1 MQKKTNNQLINNQQ
15 KTMTSQQQQSAQ
27 LESNEI
33 GEPPSRRE
41 KRRGKPPFAFLS
53 RLFSIFKKEEA
64 ASATISSREELIDEV
79 RLAKTN
85 DLIAADALSMIEGV
99 MEVDHLQSRDIM
111 LSVSQI
117 QFIHRDNSFH
127 EILAQVLE
135 SGHSRYPVNDENRD
149 DIDGILHAKDLLKYI
164 GNEDA
169 FNIDDVI
176 RPPLYSPE
184 TQRLN
189 ELLTEFKKS
198 RNHMAVIVDE
208 YGGISGLVTM
218 EDILEQI
225 VGEIDDEH
233 DREEVPNIHRSN
245 NNLYTVNAL
254 TPIKEFNSYFN
265 ASEEVS
271 QFDTIGGLVSQRIG
285 KIPNPNE
292 KLITSDFKYTVL
304 TSDGRR
310 IQSLEVEP
318 LFTMKNI
325 DSKDQDQETSTK
337 TGDNFTSSTATN
349 KNAVNNTLTNTGKKK
364 AGNVTPTI
372 KPKSETRN
380 NQSNNKHKMNQAPHN
395 KHQLNTSKNSKEHSK
410 KNNSK
415 NNRKSEKAA

>member
-1 MQKKTNNQLINNQQ
+1 MK
-15 KTMTSQQQQSAQ
+15 SQPQQSAQ
-27 LESNEI
+27 QESRQLESEEN
-33 GEPPSRRE
+33 GEPPSRWS
-41 KRRGKPPFAFLS
+41 KSPFAFLS
-53 RLFSIFKKEEA
+53 RLFSIFKKKEPR
-64 ASATISSREELIDEV
+64 SATISSREELIDEV

-127 EILAQVLE
+127 EILSQVLE

-169 FNIDDVI
+169 FIIDDVI

-233 DREEVPNIHRSN
+233 DREEVPNIHRSD

-254 TPIKEFNSYFN
+254 TPIKEFNGYFN
-265 ASEEVS
+265 ANEEVS

-292 KLITSDFKYTVL
+292 KLITSEFKYTVL

-318 LFTMKNI
+318 LFNMKNI
-325 DSKDQDQETSTK
+325 DSKDKDQETPTK
-337 TGDNFTSSTATN
+337 TGDASTSTDL
-349 KNAVNNTLTNTGKKK
+349 NAVNNTLNNTGKKTADNLIPAIQSK
-364 AGNVTPTI
+364 Q
-372 KPKSETRN
+372 ETRD
-380 NQSNNKHKMNQAPHN
+380 NQSKKQHKMNQATQN
-395 KHQLNTSKNSKEHSK
+395 KHGHSK
-410 KNNSK
+410 KNNNE
-415 NNRKSEKAA
+415 NNRKSEKAALHLAKT

>member
-1 MQKKTNNQLINNQQ
+1 
-15 KTMTSQQQQSAQ
+15 
-27 LESNEI
+27 
-33 GEPPSRRE
+33 
-41 KRRGKPPFAFLS
+41 
-53 RLFSIFKKEEA
+53 
-64 ASATISSREELIDEV
+64 LIDEI

-117 QFIHRDNSFH
+117 QFIHCDNSYH

-164 GNEDA
+164 GNEDS
-169 FNIDDVI
+169 FLIDDVL

-233 DREEVPNIHRSN
+233 DREEIPNIHRSD

-254 TPIKEFNSYFN
+254 TPIKEFNVYFS
-265 ASEEVS
+265 AKEEVS

-285 KIPNPNE
+285 KIPSSNE
-292 KLITSDFKYTVL
+292 KLITSEFKYTVL
-304 TSDGRR
+304 KSDGRR

-318 LFTMKNI
+318 LFKIKNI
-325 DSKDQDQETSTK
+325 GSNDEK
-337 TGDNFTSSTATN
+337 TQPKISNATIN
-349 KNAVNNTLTNTGKKK
+349 NRSNDKVDNNTLD
-364 AGNVTPTI
+364 NVVPAI
-372 KPKSETRN
+372 QSKPKSLDNKSNNTHKN
-380 NQSNNKHKMNQAPHN
+380 NQTTPNKRQ
-395 KHQLNTSKNSKEHSK
+395 QNTSG
-410 KNNSK
+410 
-415 NNRKSEKAA
+415 NNRKENRESEKAA

>member
-1 MQKKTNNQLINNQQ
+1 MK
-15 KTMTSQQQQSAQ
+15 SQQQQTAQ
-27 LESNEI
+27 LESRQLESEEN
-33 GEPPSRRE
+33 GEPPSRWS
-41 KRRGKPPFAFLS
+41 KPPFSFLS
-53 RLFSIFKKEEA
+53 RLFSIFKKKEPS
-64 ASATISSREELIDEV
+64 SATINSREQLIDEI

-85 DLIAADALSMIEGV
+85 DLIAADALSMMEGV

-164 GNEDA
+164 GNEEA
-169 FNIDDVI
+169 FIIDDVI

-233 DREEVPNIHRSN
+233 DREEVPNIHRSD

-254 TPIKEFNSYFN
+254 TPIKEFNGYFN
-265 ASEEVS
+265 ANEEVS

-292 KLITSDFKYTVL
+292 KLITSEFKYTVL

-318 LFTMKNI
+318 LFNMKNI
-325 DSKDQDQETSTK
+325 DSKDKDQEISTK
-337 TGDNFTSSTATN
+337 TDDTSASTDLKTA
-349 KNAVNNTLTNTGKKK
+349 KNSSNNNPVNNTLNNTDQKT
-364 AGNVTPTI
+364 ADNVIPATKS
-372 KPKSETRN
+372 KPETRDN
-380 NQSNNKHKMNQAPHN
+380 KFKNKHKINQAIPS
-395 KHQLNTSKNSKEHSK
+395 KRKLNISNE
-410 KNNSK
+410 NNQ
-415 NNRKSEKAA
+415 KSEKAA